1 MWSTNLKFLKD
12 GKYLIELTYVFY
24 KVDDRRNPWDIDDN
38 VFGSNGYIS
47 FNDNIIE
54 SNLDFVYRNGY
65 YSGLIE
71 EPTVNGNNKVPLIHK
86 ALIPVTVANGV
97 CTIEDEQTKKTNVLV
112 QDLTYKST
120 YGNNKYEVKY
130 SSNNIS
136 FNWLIN
142 YKGINFNEYRQ
153 DFSNQFLY
161 PSLDPS
167 TTVNEGQFLLHLAIM
182 CGWYDGSGN
191 YNDWLMA
198 FLLQYCIYPIP
209 KDKETYQD
217 WSILKELKTVF
228 KKEEFLFKYS
238 VEKWIDKYKNDKE
251 FQEAYIK
258 TKMCTNLKVFL
269 EAVESLSKEY
279 KDAFHERC
287 INYLY
292 ELKKIIDEYRNSEEV
307 KEAEKKEKIEQENE
321 KIYEENEELRE
332 LQEAYEHIMAE
343 TYGVGWIPKLEELTK
358 YYVLDAEQLKTY
370 LKLYKILKYYDG
382 VEIRPLID
390 LFRTDSEAYEFFIEL
405 VLPYLKR

>member
-24 KVDDRRNPWDIDDN
+24 KLDDRRNPWDIDDN
-38 VFGSNGYIS
+38 MGGYIS
-47 FNDNIIE
+47 FKDNIIE
-54 SNLDFVYRNGY
+54 SNLDFVYRKGY

-97 CTIEDEQTKKTNVLV
+97 CIIEDEHLQKTNVLV

-161 PSLDPS
+161 PSLDYNS
-167 TTVNEGQFLLHLAIM
+167 TVNVGEFLLHLVIM

-198 FLLQYCIYPIP
+198 FLLQYCIYPVP
-209 KDKETYQD
+209 KKCLAEFITPTTDNDVLKALQEVTTEYEFDALFNSYRIKKMIVNNSDLMVAISQNDNILNIMYNRYKIQLSGANKVVEGRKYIILEISPSNAYSSSYGETRRNGTTLD
-217 WSILKELKTVF
+217 SWSDLKGKFQYF
-228 KKEEFLFKYS
+228 KKYPNY
-238 VEKWIDKYKNDKE
+238 VDYIRND
-251 FQEAYIK
+251 
-258 TKMCTNLKVFL
+258 T
-269 EAVESLSKEY
+269 ESDDWVY
-279 KDAFHERC
+279 
-287 INYLY
+287 
-292 ELKKIIDEYRNSEEV
+292 
-307 KEAEKKEKIEQENE
+307 
-321 KIYEENEELRE
+321 
-332 LQEAYEHIMAE
+332 
-343 TYGVGWIPKLEELTK
+343 
-358 YYVLDAEQLKTY
+358 
-370 LKLYKILKYYDG
+370 YYDFG
-382 VEIRPLID
+382 L
-390 LFRTDSEAYEFFIEL
+390 
-405 VLPYLKR
+405 